1 MNQDNID
8 LLSTE
13 NLTQSNIYNFK
24 SLIENDMDNGQ
35 RNLGNDSPYFDIEID
50 SNYYDIDEF
59 MRLNN
64 AHSNISLLSFNIQS
78 LAAKFTK
85 FKDFHDELCSNKS
98 NFDFMCLQEVFSVT
112 DADFFYL
119 DNYHQIQSK
128 TRTLYKG
135 GGVALYISKSYKF
148 EILDELSI
156 FQEKIFESLFVKISL
171 NDNTNI
177 IIGNIYRSP
186 SQPSGFTPA
195 EQLDSFIEILSNI
208 LDRLNEFNCK
218 VYLVG
223 DFNINLLKFSTH
235 PKTGEFID
243 KFFSNGYL
251 QLINHPSRVSNLGNQ
266 KSASLIDHYW
276 TNNISQNYKS
286 GLLNSY
292 ISDHFPI
299 FHFLSAKKIKQAPK
313 TFITR
318 DFSTRNIE
326 IFKNNLSNIDFT
338 DVIHENNAQL
348 SYDHFHDKFFGLYDI
363 VFTEKEIKF
372 NRNVH
377 KIEPW
382 MSNGLLTSRQKKNKL
397 SKIFSRRPTT
407 ENYDRFKVYKNMY
420 NKLIRAMKKQYYH
433 NQILHYQG
441 NLKKIWETI
450 REASGIRNKSFT
462 LPDELNIN
470 GQIIKDQGKIS
481 QEFNKHFTS
490 IAHKI
495 KNDITPTDKPPD
507 DYLEQLDLNFDIP
520 STTPIHVISAFKKL
534 KDKSSSD
541 FMNISTSFLKNI
553 INEIALPLSHIFNRS
568 FISGEIPEKL
578 KISKIIPIFKRNGSI
593 SDLNNYRPI
602 SLISVFSKIME
613 KIISLYLTY
622 FLTSNKIINEYQ
634 FGFLE
639 NHATSHPMIH
649 MLNNIA
655 DALNKKEFTIGIFC
669 DLSKAFD
676 MVPINLLITKLE
688 KIGIRGS
695 ALEWFKNYL
704 TKRKQFVQLGNDKSQ
719 LLESNFGVPQGSIL
733 GPILFLIFFNDITKC
748 TSLFMLLFCD
758 DTTILASG
766 SNLPELVTQVNSEL
780 CKISQWF
787 RANGMSLHPLKTKFT
802 IFHSPGQNI
811 SWDNINLVIDENDPE
826 CVNYN
831 PNLVKKLEYVNC
843 ESEIPA
849 VKFLGIYFDPLLS
862 FKYHIEQL
870 NLKLSKAL
878 FLLRRAKNILNLES
892 LKSLYFSSFHS
903 HLVYGILIYSSAVPS
918 VLNSLIFKQK
928 MAIRCITNSKYNAHT
943 APLFKKEKI
952 LPFESLVQYFQMLFM
967 HDHKHKR
974 IPRSFFNVWRT
985 IEENNIQYPVR
996 NRHDYRINQARINLT
1011 ERLPI
1016 CKLPKV
1022 WNSYSSQQTKH
1033 IISKEAFKLNVK
1045 KDLLESI
1052 DIVCTRLLCPICHL
1066 RL

>member
-1 MNQDNID
+1 MNQDDID

-13 NLTQSNIYNFK
+13 NLSRSNIYDFK
-24 SLIENDMDNGQ
+24 NLIENGIDNGQ
-35 RNLGNDSPYFDIEID
+35 RNLFNDSPYHDIEID
-50 SNYYDIDEF
+50 SKYYDIEDFIRIKNEQ
-59 MRLNN
+59 
-64 AHSNISLLSFNIQS
+64 SNISLLSLNIQS
-78 LAAKFTK
+78 LSSKFNQ
-85 FKDFHDELCSNKS
+85 FKDFHNELCSNKS
-98 NFDFMCLQEVFSVT
+98 NFDFMCLQEVYSIM
-112 DADFFYL
+112 DADFYHL
-119 DNYHQIQSK
+119 ENYHKIQSK
-128 TRTLYKG
+128 TRTIHKG
-135 GGVALYISKSYKF
+135 GGVAFYISKSYKF

-171 NDNTNI
+171 NSNTNI

-186 SQPSGFTPA
+186 SQPIGLTPT
-195 EQLDSFIEILSNI
+195 EQLDNFIEILSNI
-208 LDRLNEFNCK
+208 LDRLNEHNCK

-235 PKTGEFID
+235 PKTCEFID
-243 KFFSNGYL
+243 KLFSNGYL
-251 QLINHPSRVSNLGNQ
+251 QLINHPTRVSNHVNQ
-266 KSASLIDHYW
+266 NSASLIDHCW
-276 TNNISQNYKS
+276 TNNISRSYKS
-286 GLLNSY
+286 GLINTY

-299 FHFLSAKKIKQAPK
+299 FHFLSAKKIKQSPK

-318 DFSTRNIE
+318 DFSATNIE
-326 IFKNNLSNIDFT
+326 IFKDNLSNIDFT
-338 DVIHENNAQL
+338 NVIQENNAQL
-348 SYDHFHDKFFGLYDI
+348 SYDYFHDKFFSLYDVI
-363 VFTEKEIKF
+363 FTEKEIKF

-382 MSNGLLTSRQKKNKL
+382 MSTGLLTSRQQKNKL
-397 SKIFSRRPTT
+397 SKIFSRRPTP
-407 ENYDRFKVYKNMY
+407 ENYDKFKVYKNMY
-420 NKLIRAMKKQYYH
+420 NKLIRAMKKLYYH

-462 LPDELNIN
+462 LPDQLNVD
-470 GQIIKDQGKIS
+470 GQIIKDQSKIAHA
-481 QEFNKHFTS
+481 FNKHFTS
-490 IAHKI
+490 IANKI

-507 DYLEQLDLNFDIP
+507 DYLEQLDFNFEIP
-520 STTPIHVISAFKKL
+520 NITPIHVISAFKKL
-534 KDKSSSD
+534 KDKTSSD
-541 FMNISTSFLKNI
+541 FMNISTSFLKKI
-553 INEIALPLSHIFNRS
+553 IDDIALPLSHIFNRS
-568 FISGEIPEKL
+568 FISGLIPDKL
-578 KISKIIPIFKRNGSI
+578 KISKIIPIFKNGSI

-613 KIISLYLTY
+613 KIISLYLTQ
-622 FLTSNKIINEYQ
+622 FLTSNNIINEYQ

-639 NHATSHPMIH
+639 NHSTSHPMIH
-649 MLNNIA
+649 MLNKIA

-676 MVPINLLITKLE
+676 MVPINLLVSKLN

-719 LLESNFGVPQGSIL
+719 FLESNFGVPQGSIL

-748 TSLFMLLFCD
+748 TALYMLLFCD

-766 SNLPELVTQVNSEL
+766 SNIHELVTQVNSEL
-780 CKISQWF
+780 RKISQWF

-802 IFHSPGQNI
+802 IFHSPGQI
-811 SWDNINLVIDENDPE
+811 IPWDDINLVIDENDPE
-826 CVNYN
+826 CTNYD
-831 PNLVKKLEYVNC
+831 PNLMKRLEYVNGN
-843 ESEIPA
+843 SEIPA
-849 VKFLGIYFDPLLS
+849 IKFLGVYFDPTLS
-862 FKYHIEQL
+862 FKYHIDQL

-878 FLLRRAKNILNLES
+878 FLLRRAKNVLNLDS

-918 VLNSLIFKQK
+918 VLNSLISKQK
-928 MAIRCITNSKYNAHT
+928 MAIRCITNSKYNCHT

-952 LPFESLVQYFQMLFM
+952 LPFDLLVQYFQMLFM

-974 IPRSFFNVWRT
+974 IPRSFYDVWRT

-996 NRHDYRINQARINLT
+996 NRFDYRINQARICLT

-1016 CKLPKV
+1016 CTLPKV
-1022 WNSYSSQQTKH
+1022 WNLYSFEQTKN
-1033 IISKEAFKLNVK
+1033 IISKEAFKINVK
-1045 KDLLESI
+1045 KNLLESI
-1052 DIVCTRLLCPICHL
+1052 DIICKRLLCPICHL
-1066 RL
+1066 SL